1 MSLLIGL
8 SFDSWQREV
17 EEVGEE
23 EVGLNFEGERDGGL
37 WLW

>member
-17 EEVGEE
+17 EEAGEE
-23 EVGLNFEGERDGGL
+23 EVGLNFEGGRDGGL